1 MGIILLIILQNI
13 VFGSYIAFR
22 LYQAFFKKYN
32 MWLIIFIFLILF
44 STFLIARILVKT
56 FGIHIP
62 NSIIFATHLI
72 LAFTNYLFIY
82 LAATDI
88 IRLIFKL
95 LHTPFLSHKVQMII
109 VLVLTL
115 VTIIY
120 GYINSHNT
128 KITAYTVTLK
138 KELKENITIAALS
151 DLHIGADMSPKRLSK
166 EVQIIN
172 NMKPDVIF
180 IIGDII
186 DNNIKDL
193 KQAHIHELKKLNA
206 PLGVYAVIGNHDY
219 YSSDAET
226 IKKLLTQADI
236 NILIDNVTYI
246 QEKGVYIIGRDSL
259 RHTNDDG
266 SMRQNIKTLYDK
278 VEDKAKPVIILDHV
292 PKGLKD
298 GKSINAD
305 IQISGHTHDGQT
317 FPLNL
322 IVRKMTLLS
331 HGMLVDDGFY
341 YIVSSGIGLWGPP
354 VRVGT
359 DAEILLINVYGSNQ
373 NQ

>member
-1 MGIILLIILQNI
+1 MGIILLILLQNI

-32 MWLIIFIFLILF
+32 MWLIIAIFLILS
-44 STFLIARILVKT
+44 STFLITRILVRT
-56 FGIHIP
+56 LGIHLP
-62 NSIIFATHLI
+62 HSIVFTTHLI
-72 LAFTNYLFIY
+72 LGFTNYLFMY
-82 LAATDI
+82 LVATDI
-88 IRLIFKL
+88 LRLIFKL
-95 LHTPFLSHKVQMII
+95 LHAPFLSHTVQILI
-109 VLVLTL
+109 VIVLTL
-115 VTIIY
+115 ITTTY

-128 KITAYTVTLK
+128 KITEYNITLNK
-138 KELKENITIAALS
+138 DLKENFKIAAFS

-166 EVQIIN
+166 EISTIN
-172 NMKPDVIF
+172 NMKPDIIF
-180 IIGDII
+180 IVGDIV

-193 KQAHIHELKKLNA
+193 TQAHLDEFKKLNA

-219 YSSDAET
+219 YSADIGT
-226 IKKLLTQADI
+226 IKNLLEQTGI

-246 QEKGVYIIGRDSL
+246 EEKGFYIIGRDSL

-266 SMRQNIKTLYDK
+266 SKRQNIQALYDK
-278 VEDKAKPVIILDHV
+278 IEDKTKPVIIIDHV
-292 PKGLKD
+292 PKGLED
-298 GKSINAD
+298 GKKINAD

-322 IVRKMTLLS
+322 IVRKISQLS
-331 HGMLVDDGFY
+331 HGMLLDDGFY

-359 DAEILLINVYGSNQ
+359 NAEIVLINVYGKNTKI
-373 NQ
+373 

>member
-172 NMKPDVIF
+172 NMKPDVI
-180 IIGDII
+180 
-186 DNNIKDL
+186 
-193 KQAHIHELKKLNA
+193 
-206 PLGVYAVIGNHDY
+206 
-219 YSSDAET
+219 
-226 IKKLLTQADI
+226 
-236 NILIDNVTYI
+236 
-246 QEKGVYIIGRDSL
+246 
-259 RHTNDDG
+259 
-266 SMRQNIKTLYDK
+266 
-278 VEDKAKPVIILDHV
+278 LDR
-292 PKGLKD
+292 
-298 GKSINAD
+298 KS
-305 IQISGHTHDGQT
+305 
-317 FPLNL
+317 
-322 IVRKMTLLS
+322 V
-331 HGMLVDDGFY
+331 V
-341 YIVSSGIGLWGPP
+341 
-354 VRVGT
+354 
-359 DAEILLINVYGSNQ
+359 
-373 NQ
+373 

>member
-193 KQAHIHELKKLNA
+193 TQAHIQELKKLNA

>member
-151 DLHIGADMSPKRLSK
+151 DLHIGADMSPKKLSK

-193 KQAHIHELKKLNA
+193 TQAHIHELKKLNA

-236 NILIDNVTYI
+236 NTLIDNVTYI

-331 HGMLVDDGFY
+331 RGMLMDDGFY

>member
-120 GYINSHNT
+120 GYI
-128 KITAYTVTLK
+128 
-138 KELKENITIAALS
+138 TIAALS

-193 KQAHIHELKKLNA
+193 TQAHIHELKKLNA

-236 NILIDNVTYI
+236 NTLIDNVTYI

-331 HGMLVDDGFY
+331 RGMLMDDGFY

>member
-1 MGIILLIILQNI
+1 MGIVLLILLQNI

-32 MWLIIFIFLILF
+32 MWLVIIIFLILS
-44 STFLIARILVKT
+44 STFLIARILVRT

-62 NSIIFATHLI
+62 HIFVFATHLI
-72 LAFTNYLFIY
+72 LAFTNYLFLY

-88 IRLIFKL
+88 IRVIFRL
-95 LHTPFLSHKVQMII
+95 LHTPFLSHTVQVSI

-115 VTIIY
+115 VTTIY

-128 KITAYTVTLK
+128 KVTEYNIDLNK
-138 KELKENITIAALS
+138 DLKESFKIAAFS

-166 EVQIIN
+166 EVSIIN
-172 NMKPDVIF
+172 NGQPDIIF
-180 IIGDII
+180 IVGDIV

-193 KQAHIHELKKLNA
+193 TPAHLDELKKLNA

-219 YSSDAET
+219 YSTDAFT
-226 IKKLLTQADI
+226 IKNLLEQAGV
-236 NILIDNVTYI
+236 NTLIDDVAYI
-246 QEKGVYIIGRDSL
+246 QEKGFYIIGRDSL
-259 RHTNDDG
+259 RHTNDSG
-266 SMRQNIKTLYDK
+266 SRRKNIQTLYNK
-278 VEDKAKPVIILDHV
+278 VEDKTKPLIILDHI
-292 PKGLKD
+292 PKGLED
-298 GKSINAD
+298 GKKINAD

-322 IVRKMTLLS
+322 IVRKMLLLS
-331 HGMLVDDGFY
+331 HGIILDNGFY

-354 VRVGT
+354 VRIGT
-359 DAEILLINVYGSNQ
+359 NAEIILINVYGRNTNQ
-373 NQ
+373 